1 VTPENMRSLI
11 LDGENTDGFVQSEVR
26 CRGKVPLLTGSCD
39 DRSLRQKWKCDKLDF
54 RQTLQGDAFPY
65 VAAILRKIT
74 ARCHSKPM
82 ELLMLGLGGGTM
94 QSYIAHEC
102 PDAKLATI
110 EASPGVV
117 EAARRFFGFTGQAD
131 VAGAQ
136 EALQD
141 LVKQRRRF
149 DAVVVDITDT
159 VLAKRD
165 VENLH
170 SLLKNGGLVL
180 QNHTNHLKMS
190 DQLSAFRDVFANVSQ
205 ESFAE
210 GNVVVTSTDA
220 LDSKSEQA

>member
-1 VTPENMRSLI
+1 M
-11 LDGENTDGFVQSEVR
+11 
-26 CRGKVPLLTGSCD
+26 
-39 DRSLRQKWKCDKLDF
+39 
-54 RQTLQGDAFPY
+54 
-65 VAAILRKIT
+65 
-74 ARCHSKPM
+74 
-82 ELLMLGLGGGTM
+82 
-94 QSYIAHEC
+94 
-102 PDAKLATI
+102 
-110 EASPGVV
+110 V

-190 DQLSAFRDVFANVSQ
+190 QGSCTTKFYIFMATWAQ
-205 ESFAE
+205 Y
-210 GNVVVTSTDA
+210 
-220 LDSKSEQA
+220 Q